1 MKQLIIQKLIKMKKT
16 IYLTMIAMMF
26 YGLALNAQTKQ
37 DSLAIEMACRNYV
50 EGWAEGNVERVA
62 QGVSPEL
69 VKRTISRDKDG
80 VNSISNMGASLL
92 INASKMNKDGN
103 KARDF
108 EPDKNFKLDVF
119 IYDITG
125 DYALAKTVN
134 TKYGFFDYCQLAKFN
149 GEWKIINVLWGMLP
163 QK

>member
-1 MKQLIIQKLIKMKKT
+1 
-16 IYLTMIAMMF
+16 MF
-26 YGLALNAQTKQ
+26 YGLTINAQTKQ

-69 VKRTISRDKDG
+69 VKRTLSRDKDG
-80 VNSISNMGASLL
+80 ANSINNMGASLL

-103 KARDF
+103 KARDL

-125 DYALAKTVN
+125 DYALAKTIN

-163 QK
+163 QKK

>member
-1 MKQLIIQKLIKMKKT
+1 
-16 IYLTMIAMMF
+16 MIF
-26 YGLALNAQTKQ
+26 YGLSLNAQTKQ
-37 DSLAIEMACRNYV
+37 DSVAIEMACRNYV
-50 EGWAEGNVERVA
+50 EGWAEGNVERVT